1 MKDINDLINKIKT
14 QDELMSL
21 DEVGAGLVEPTPP
34 FYKVFWKQ
42 IGIAAIALLSVVSA
56 IFWISPG
63 GSKKT
68 FTANTKEKIE
78 NTIDS
83 VQLNT
88 VQNDIATTNE
98 PKEKDL
104 TKSSDQPT
112 RIKTPTT
119 STKQREQ
126 NTQKQAL
133 PTKIIEDGSG
143 IAINTEPNSGDN
155 NVPPVKISPAPLT
168 DPAKTKESNAVTS
181 LSTPKPTTKN
191 NSTAFPTSEAF
202 YYDSWQKESQ
212 SFSLSMDK
220 ANVIQGKE
228 GTIVIIPKNALCGT
242 YESFNAEI
250 QLTEYYSRED
260 MLNGQLTTA
269 SHGDMLESAGMIDL
283 TASVNG
289 KALRLCKDVTVL
301 FPSDKYQDTGF
312 VGFSG
317 SWDEG
322 HNTINWDTIGGV
334 NRNFWGGIAIPNCH
348 KPNYLAIRTN
358 WTTRKAELKTKGK
371 SNLRKDY
378 RNDEVIRRIRRRFLF
393 QDSTTS
399 KLYDEVYEGI
409 KYRMSDTLSA
419 SAYRACRESRAK
431 ALALQNFLDSIK
443 GGGALPFDA
452 SILNQQTGYILANV
466 SELGPI
472 NCDRFTKYE
481 ATKNYTYKIGDS
493 EGEVSSRMI
502 FRDIQSIL
510 PGKSTKTG
518 AVKFTKIP
526 SGQRATLLV
535 IKYLDDE
542 IHIAYDEIT
551 IGKEPSLNFQPV
563 AKSEV
568 VKVIEA
574 AANGKKYSVD
584 APTAEVQESK
594 DHYWKSKADSLKAI
608 YLTDNQLEKI
618 GIYKY
623 DDVLLFSKTSED
635 DRHEISFTKDGKNSF
650 ARSGNVRQ
658 FKNEVPFAIVS
669 KKNVFYGSQNLGE
682 LRNNSSKYI
691 PILVPFESKL
701 SKYTLWYF
709 EKNKQMTEQI
719 PKKINVSNY
728 NANNISHYEKED
740 DPNDEKSA
748 IPKIAS
754 TEVYDQ
760 SQAII
765 PTSQLL
771 EKLNIKVDDEGIF
784 YQSKGQIGDNN
795 SISLKGYY
803 TESSYGNLKV
813 LPKTNDYAP
822 SFFTQKRIPSFPIS
836 VTEFKSTNDRILNS
850 DQYFYAHKQ
859 DMIALPLLK
868 PDSSEVVFWYEDTA
882 SILSLL
888 KVNEA
893 NRIRTHLE
901 MSGNLDLNIVSNK
914 NTDDKAL
921 IDKMQEF
928 KNLKELSIRPIV
940 LTPELLQ
947 KLDIEVIGKDI
958 SYTIYPSK
966 EMQLKITFLKDHSLS
981 AFIPMKNDGPSGKIM
996 PQIISDKYGKSYRL
1010 TITEAE
1016 KKADIDR
1023 LIPVYVSSTESYH
1036 LSDYFDGSFHPDCI
1050 FWYEPT
1056 EEFLALLPKDIREQL
1071 KYELTLIPNDAQA
1084 SSQLTTENKNNNS
1097 QEPKKQCVYLDPC
1110 SDIKTNLKELK
1121 LYPNP
1126 TTGDVNIKISATEAT
1141 SGTLSINNLAGQEL
1155 KSVQLADIRQ
1165 GVKIDISDLPAGIYL
1180 VTLLTNDGDKITR
1193 RVIRE

>member
-1 MKDINDLINKIKT
+1 MKDINDLINKIKN

-21 DEVGAGLVEPTPP
+21 DEVGTGLAEPKPA

-56 IFWISPG
+56 LFWLSPDNSQEVNTPD
-63 GSKKT
+63 SKIN
-68 FTANTKEKIE
+68 AE

-83 VQLNT
+83 LT
-88 VQNDIATTNE
+88 VPSAQSELVTDNISSQDE
-98 PKEKDL
+98 PSNSKKQ
-104 TKSSDQPT
+104 T
-112 RIKTPTT
+112 TT
-119 STKQREQ
+119 SNILKTSKEQVEVNTEKQ
-126 NTQKQAL
+126 TL
-133 PTKIIEDGSG
+133 PTKIVEDGSG
-143 IAINTEPNSGDN
+143 ITIDPRPSSDGN
-155 NVPPVKISPAPLT
+155 NVPPAKTQPSTLPAPN
-168 DPAKTKESNAVTS
+168 KTTGSIAANTS
-181 LSTPKPTTKN
+181 STAKPTTKD
-191 NSTAFPTSEAF
+191 NSTAFPASESF
-202 YYDSWQKESQ
+202 YYDGWEKEAQ
-212 SFSLSMDK
+212 SFKISMDK
-220 ANVIQGKE
+220 SNVIQGKE
-228 GTIVIIPKNALCGT
+228 GTIVIIPKNAICGT

-260 MLNGQLTTA
+260 MVNGQLTTA
-269 SHGDMLESAGMIDL
+269 SHGNMLESAGMIDL

-289 KALRLCKDVTVL
+289 KPLELCKDVTVL
-301 FPSDKYQDTGF
+301 FPSDKYQDTSF

-322 HNTINWDTIGGV
+322 HNTIDWDTIGGI
-334 NRNFWGGIAIPNCH
+334 NRNFWGGIAMPNCDR
-348 KPNYLAIRTN
+348 PLNQAIRTN
-358 WTTRKAELKTKGK
+358 WTTRKQELKVKGK

-378 RNDEVIRRIRRRFLF
+378 RNDEVIRRIRKRFLF

-419 SAYRACRESRAK
+419 SAYWACRKSRAK

-443 GGGALPFDA
+443 GGGAVPFDA
-452 SILNQQTGYILANV
+452 NILNQQTGYILANV
-466 SELGPI
+466 SDLGPI

-481 ATKNYTYKIGDS
+481 DTKNYTYKIGES
-493 EGEVSSRMI
+493 QGEVSSRMI

-510 PGKSTKTG
+510 PGKATKTG

-526 SGQRATLLV
+526 TGQRATVLV

-551 IGKEPSLNFQPV
+551 IGKEPILNFQPV

-574 AANGKKYSVD
+574 VANGKKYSVD
-584 APTAEVQESK
+584 SPMAEVQESK
-594 DHYWKSKADSLKAI
+594 DHYWKNKADSLEAV

-623 DDVLLFSKTSED
+623 DDVLLFSKTEED
-635 DRHEISFTKDGKNSF
+635 SRHEISFTKDGKNSF

-658 FKNEVPFAIVS
+658 FKNEVPLAIVS
-669 KKNVFYGSQNLGE
+669 KKNVFYGSKHLDE

-719 PKKINVSNY
+719 PEKINVSNY

-740 DPNDEKSA
+740 DPNDKKST

-765 PTSQLL
+765 PTAQLL

-784 YQSKGQIGDNN
+784 YQSKGQVGDNN

-803 TESSYGNLKV
+803 TESSYGNMKV
-813 LPKTNDYAP
+813 FPKQNDYAP
-822 SFFTQKRIPSFPIS
+822 AFFTQIRIASLPLD
-836 VTEFKSTNDRILNS
+836 VTEFKSINDDRRNS
-850 DQYFYAHKQ
+850 EQYFYAHKQ

-882 SILSLL
+882 SMLSLL
-888 KVNEA
+888 KEDEA

-901 MSGNLDLNIVSNK
+901 MIGNLDLNIVSNE

-928 KNLKELSIRPIV
+928 KDLQALSINPVILLDKDLLKLGIENNEKSITLYRAGGIME
-940 LTPELLQ
+940 LTKRRTYHSFEP
-947 KLDIEVIGKDI
+947 LDSNQRKKV
-958 SYTIYPSK
+958 SVSP
-966 EMQLKITFLKDHSLS
+966 LH
-981 AFIPMKNDGPSGKIM
+981 
-996 PQIISDKYGKSYRL
+996 ISDKFGKGYRMK
-1010 TITEAE
+1010 TITI
-1016 KKADIDR
+1016 DSSQSIDR
-1023 LIPVYVSSTESYH
+1023 LIPVYVGTSESYQ
-1036 LSDYFDGSFHPDCI
+1036 LSDYFNDYFHPDCI

-1056 EEFLALLPKDIREQL
+1056 DAFLALLPKDIREQL

-1141 SGTLSINNLAGQEL
+1141 SGILSVNNLAGQEM

-1165 GVKIDISDLPAGIYL
+1165 EAQIDISELPAGIYL
-1180 VTLLTNDGDKITR
+1180 VTLLTNDGDKITK
-1193 RVIRE
+1193 RVLRE